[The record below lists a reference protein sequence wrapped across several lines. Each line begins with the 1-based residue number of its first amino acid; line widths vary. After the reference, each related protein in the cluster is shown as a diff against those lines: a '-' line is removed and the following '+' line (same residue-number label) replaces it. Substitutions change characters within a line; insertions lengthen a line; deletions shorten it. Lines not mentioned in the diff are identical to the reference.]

1 MILGL
6 SFLLLICEDCSFWD
20 VVSTLQ
26 DWFGNAWTKCS
37 EKIWISCSSVLSLR
51 TFVPLWLVP
60 TFLLC
65 FNCIYLLE
73 AIGFYLGCCQ
83 EGISYT
89 KSNCIPCKSSWSY
102 TVDFLS
108 CHRISVGVNRCSYM
122 CIGAHVCCC
131 CYGLMFCP
139 QELQRLVEILELT
152 HELLSE
158 HVKMDPFNL
167 MMSEMTETISLVSFS
182 GRVATQVRMQKKR
195 QMFQLQQIW
204 QTTQSLEL
212 DLKTLNPNNEPQ

>member
-1 MILGL
+1 
-6 SFLLLICEDCSFWD
+6 
-20 VVSTLQ
+20 
-26 DWFGNAWTKCS
+26 
-37 EKIWISCSSVLSLR
+37 
-51 TFVPLWLVP
+51 
-60 TFLLC
+60 
-65 FNCIYLLE
+65 
-73 AIGFYLGCCQ
+73 
-83 EGISYT
+83 
-89 KSNCIPCKSSWSY
+89 
-102 TVDFLS
+102 
-108 CHRISVGVNRCSYM
+108 M

-212 DLKTLNPNNEPQ
+212 DLKTLNPNNQPQ